1 MPARDINQ
9 IDEINKRIPKKYL
22 KVSIHFP
29 GLGKNETICGNIKK
43 IRYGS
48 AKPTETLKKIT
59 KIRLLDASIEN
70 PTAVPKNG
78 ALQGVARSVAKTPD
92 KKCPNRLFAVE

>member
-48 AKPTETLKKIT
+48 AKKLKHLKK
-59 KIRLLDASIEN
+59 
-70 PTAVPKNG
+70 
-78 ALQGVARSVAKTPD
+78 LQR
-92 KKCPNRLFAVE
+92 